1 MTQSPV
7 AAPQGAL
14 QSIIQRW
21 VPPASQE
28 YSGSRVAFYFLIIMA
43 IVGTGRS
50 LVHIFAPDGGAHSIA
65 GLDVNVDGGT
75 NIIAIFAQ
83 WGAIQLIL
91 AIFYWL
97 AILRYRFLTP
107 FMLSIVLLGAALSHR
122 SRSSEKL

>member
-1 MTQSPV
+1 
-7 AAPQGAL
+7 
-14 QSIIQRW
+14 
-21 VPPASQE
+21 
-28 YSGSRVAFYFLIIMA
+28 MA

-65 GLDVNVDGGT
+65 GLDVNVNGGT

-97 AILRYRFLTP
+97 AILHYRFLTP
-107 FMLSIVLLGAALSHR
+107 FMLSIVLLEQLFRIGAGLLKNFEVADAPPGETGSYLILPLALFALILSLR
-122 SRSSEKL
+122 SRPSES

>member
-1 MTQSPV
+1 
-7 AAPQGAL
+7 
-14 QSIIQRW
+14 
-21 VPPASQE
+21 
-28 YSGSRVAFYFLIIMA
+28 MA

-50 LVHIFAPDGGAHSIA
+50 LIHIFAPDGGAHSIA
-65 GLDVNVDGGT
+65 GLDVNVDGGA

-107 FMLSIVLLGAALSHR
+107 FMLSIVLLEQLFRIGTGLLKNFEVTDAPPGEIGSYLFLPLALLALILSLR
-122 SRSSEKL
+122 SRSSEP